1 MNDASFIPEPNRI
14 TKLNRKNSDCWAQP
28 LQYSMTLSSADDA
41 MKVQPRSPTDLDDTF
56 GSKFMD
62 S

>member
-1 MNDASFIPEPNRI
+1 MLYTTVTVQYDVSPLVAS
-14 TKLNRKNSDCWAQP
+14 
-28 LQYSMTLSSADDA
+28 SSADDA
-41 MKVQPRSPTDLDDTF
+41 MKVQSRSPTDLDDNF